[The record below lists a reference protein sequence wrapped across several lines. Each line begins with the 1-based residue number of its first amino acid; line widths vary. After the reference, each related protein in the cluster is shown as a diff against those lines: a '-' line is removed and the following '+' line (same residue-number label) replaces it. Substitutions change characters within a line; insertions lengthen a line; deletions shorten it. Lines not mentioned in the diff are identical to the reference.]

1 MSIQWTSLKLK
12 LATNDFVIIITII
25 YLSSLT
31 FGVNMWAM
39 PSTAPLSI
47 KPRTRKQKS
56 TRYGKREL
64 KYITWVRRESSTL
77 HSVAMDTLFG
87 GFTVTH
93 SSFLQ
98 TRVRREWIPQTT
110 LCLFGAE
117 CANLWNLSKCEENS
131 LRFREMSQI
140 SSSQYF
146 TGTISVHLLTR
157 LLNLECKK
165 KNSGVLLTVVAGCCA
180 VLYDSLSGWR
190 LQDLVPAVMSKRTY
204 SICIKPIYAY
214 FCFFCFFPAV
224 LVSLTQG
231 AGLFRANTV

>member
-1 MSIQWTSLKLK
+1 MQWTSLKLK
-12 LATNDFVIIITII
+12 LTSNDLVIIIVII

-56 TRYGKREL
+56 TTYGKREL

-98 TRVRREWIPQTT
+98 ARVRREWIPQTT
-110 LCLFGAE
+110 LCLFGTE

-146 TGTISVHLLTR
+146 TGTISAHLLNR

-165 KNSGVLLTVVAGCCA
+165 KEFWSSIDSCGWMLCCA
-180 VLYDSLSGWR
+180 VWFTLWMNITGACSSCCQKNIFYLY
-190 LQDLVPAVMSKRTY
+190 
-204 SICIKPIYAY
+204 
-214 FCFFCFFPAV
+214 
-224 LVSLTQG
+224 
-231 AGLFRANTV
+231 